1 MRAERIEGTD
11 SVRWMLRGQRIAA
24 LAAAVVT
31 MSGCHASSSPRAV
44 PAVTTTTRARV
55 TATATG
61 CGATRA
67 NADARA
73 TIPWSQLRNPIL
85 SYPGSGAKDVGVRL
99 VDGTWHLFFS
109 SVTGDPV
116 HWSIGSAT
124 STDLHDWSNGTV
136 SNGTVS
142 TPTLW
147 PDQAGTQGLAS
158 PDITQAPDGTFVI
171 TYQSDPGD
179 VGGSAKLYYRTSR
192 DLVTWTAPKSLARTL
207 HPRNADRMIDGALAF
222 VGHGVMLG
230 YKYGVTDGTQQQAF
244 EIAYSPSGSLDGPWT
259 LVGRPSISQ
268 FGDTF
273 ENYEFLEIDR
283 RWHLVATTN
292 TLDRPYFATLQ
303 GAADNPRSWLHWVG
317 GRVLDIPA
325 VAWNSAPGPTSVT
338 HEVANAVYLCDA
350 RALDGHYYVFY
361 AGSAELT
368 DFGGWGH
375 AKIGIARSTDLV
387 HWEVP

>member
-1 MRAERIEGTD
+1 MRR
-11 SVRWMLRGQRIAA
+11 SRRIAV
-24 LAAAVVT
+24 LVVAAIVV
-31 MSGCHASSSPRAV
+31 SGCQASSRPRAA
-44 PAVTTTTRARV
+44 PPSTTTTRPAV

-67 NADARA
+67 NADAKA
-73 TIPWSQLRNPIL
+73 TIPWGQLRNPIL

-109 SVTGDPV
+109 SVAGDPV
-116 HWSIGSAT
+116 HWSIGSAA
-124 STDLHDWSNGTV
+124 STDLRNWS
-136 SNGTVS
+136 SDS
-142 TPTLW
+142 APTLW
-147 PDQAGTQGLAS
+147 PDQAGTEGLAS
-158 PDITQAPDGTFVI
+158 PDITQAPNGTFVI

-192 DLVTWTAPKSLARTL
+192 DLITWTPPKPLGRAL
-207 HPRNADRMIDGALAF
+207 HPRAADRMIDGALAF

-230 YKYGVTDGTQQQAF
+230 YKYGVSGGTQKQAF

-259 LVGRPSISQ
+259 LVGRPAISQ

-273 ENYEFLEIDR
+273 ENYEFVEIDGQ
-283 RWHLVATTN
+283 WHLVATTN
-292 TLDRPYFATLQ
+292 TLDRPYFATLH
-303 GAADNPRSWLHWVG
+303 GAADNPRSWLDWVD

-325 VAWNSAPGPTSVT
+325 EVWNSALGPTSVT

-361 AGSAELT
+361 AGSSELT

-375 AKIGIARSTDLV
+375 AKVGIARSTDLV
-387 HWEVP
+387 HWQVP